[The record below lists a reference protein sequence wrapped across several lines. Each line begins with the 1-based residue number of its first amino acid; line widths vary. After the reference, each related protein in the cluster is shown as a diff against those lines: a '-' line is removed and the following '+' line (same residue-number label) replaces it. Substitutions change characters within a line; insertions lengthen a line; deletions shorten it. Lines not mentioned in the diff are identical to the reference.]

1 LLTTWILA
9 AFLLGTLAWRIGL
22 PPLVG
27 FLASGFLFGAIGAQ
41 PNELLDVLADAGV
54 LLLLFAVGLKL
65 RFRTLIRIEVWGSA
79 TAHLLIVAAVA
90 WLSIALG
97 TEFGI
102 GVTIMAA
109 IALSFSST
117 VLAAKVLE
125 SNYELRS
132 VHGRIAIGVL
142 IIQDIVAVAVL
153 AAINGGAPSP
163 WALLLFA
170 LPLLR
175 PIAGWM
181 LDAVGHDELLVLFG
195 AVLAIVVGGTGFEL
209 LNLSP
214 ELGALVMGIML
225 AGHSRSQELSNALW
239 GLKEFFLVGFFLSI
253 GLSGTP
259 TFDTLV
265 SAAWLLFFIP
275 FKAIVLCGLLIAL
288 GLRARTSFLTGLSL
302 ATYSEFGLI
311 ITSVAVDN
319 GLLSADW
326 LVVAAVLVAASFVI
340 AAPLN
345 TYAHEIYEHLAG
357 LLERFERDTD
367 HYDDEPETLGTS
379 QILIVGMGRV
389 GCGAYDHFQQLGEHV
404 VGIDTDLGKIERSRA
419 EGRRVVYAD
428 AEDASLWQQLNTDRL
443 RLVMLA
449 LPDPH
454 ATCFAARTLRSC
466 GYDGLISAT
475 FVYPEDQQP
484 MLDAGCDVTYN
495 YYTEAG
501 VGFAR
506 DTAEVLAAAPER

>member
-9 AFLLGTLAWRIGL
+9 AFLMGALAWRIGL

-27 FLASGFLFGAIGAQ
+27 FLASGFLFGALGAES
-41 PNELLDVLADAGV
+41 NELLEVLADAGV

-65 RFRTLIRIEVWGSA
+65 RFRTLIRTEVWGSA
-79 TAHLLIVAAVA
+79 TAHLLIIGLVAY
-90 WLSIALG
+90 LSVGLA

-102 GVTIMAA
+102 GVAIMAA

-153 AAINGGAPSP
+153 AAINGGTPSP
-163 WALLLFA
+163 WALGLLA

-175 PIAGWM
+175 PIAGWI
-181 LDAVGHDELLVLFG
+181 LDAVGHEELLVLFG

-214 ELGALVMGIML
+214 ELGALVMGVML
-225 AGHSRSQELSNALW
+225 AGHRRSQELSNALW

-253 GLSGTP
+253 GFNGTP
-259 TFDTLV
+259 TLEILI
-265 SAAWLLFFIP
+265 SAAWLLLFIP
-275 FKAIVLCGLLIAL
+275 VKAVVLSGLLIAL

-311 ITSVAVDN
+311 ITSVAVNN
-319 GLLSADW
+319 GLLPPEW

-345 TYAHEIYEHLAG
+345 TYAHEIFEHLAG
-357 LLERFERDTD
+357 FLQRFERDTA
-367 HYDDEPETLGTS
+367 HYDDEPVSLGTS
-379 QILIVGMGRV
+379 RLLIVGMGRV
-389 GCGAYDHFQQLGEHV
+389 GSGAYDHFHRQGEHV
-404 VGIDTDLGKIERSRA
+404 VGMDADLGKVERSRA
-419 EGRRVVYAD
+419 AGRRVVYAD
-428 AEDASLWQQLNTDRL
+428 AEDSGFWQQLNIDHI

-449 LPDPH
+449 LPDLH
-454 ATCFAARTLRSC
+454 ATCFAARVLRSR
-466 GYDGLISAT
+466 GFRGVISAT
-475 FVYPEDQQP
+475 YLYPEDQQP
-484 MLDAGCDVTYN
+484 MLKAGCDVTYN
-495 YYTEAG
+495 YFTEAG

-506 DTAEVLAAAPER
+506 DTAEVLAAAQDR